1 MIQNYNMNYRLKK
14 VAVLGSGVMGSGIAC
29 HLANVG
35 MEVMMLD
42 IVTPNLDG
50 DQLKDKVQR
59 NKLVNTALQ
68 KTIKSKPAPLYHK
81 SFTSRIQ
88 TGNFEDD
95 FEKIAEADWIIEVVV
110 ENLKIKKQIFNKVD
124 EYRKDGSLVSSN
136 TSSIPIHLL
145 AEGCSSDFKSCFCG
159 THFFN
164 PARYLRLLEVI
175 PIVETQTEVVNFF
188 MEFGKVTL
196 GKQTVLCK
204 DTPAFIGNRI
214 GVMSGSEMTLLTEK
228 YQFRIEEVD
237 AMTGSL
243 IARPNTATFRL
254 QDLVG
259 LDTGD
264 NVSRFVADNVEN
276 DDYIEKLKERAQPK
290 FMNFLLE
297 NKFLGNK
304 TGKGF
309 YEKTNLKDEKGKTI
323 INALNL
329 KTLTYESA
337 IRPKMEV
344 VKTAKGMELMNKRL
358 QYLVEGETKEQQ
370 FFAEYFGQLF
380 GYSAARVPEI
390 SDQYYPVDDAMRT
403 GYFWDYGPFEYW
415 DLIGFDL
422 GIQLIEK
429 VGAILPDW
437 INEMRTA
444 GNTQFYKFE
453 AGQKKYYNIESKK
466 YEAVPGTEAFII
478 LDSFRAQTPL
488 IKNSESVVHDI
499 GDGVLC
505 FEFTGKSNSIG
516 EGVGRALLE
525 TIALAEAGHWKGLV
539 IGNNAKQFS
548 VGANLMN
555 IGMFAMQ
562 KQFDV
567 LEQFVDNF
575 QQINMK
581 IRTSKIPVVV
591 ATQGYVFGGGCEIA
605 MHCDAGIYAAESYIG
620 LVEVGV
626 GLLPGGGGTKEF
638 ALRAS
643 DDFFEGDVQSPT
655 LINYFKSIATAAV
668 STSAHEAF
676 GLKYLR
682 HERDEV
688 CVNTPMNIGLAKDK
702 VLELSKNYIPPSPR
716 KDINVLGRAGMG
728 ILYSAI
734 NEFRMGEYMS
744 DYDVE
749 IARKIAYVICGGD
762 LTSPQQVTE
771 QYLLD
776 IEREGFMSLLGN
788 QKTLDRIQ
796 YLLMNN
802 KPLRN

>member
-1 MIQNYNMNYRLKK
+1 MKYRLKK
-14 VAVLGSGVMGSGIAC
+14 VAVLGSGLMGSGIAC

-35 MEVMMLD
+35 MEVLLLD
-42 IVTPNLDG
+42 IVPAGADK
-50 DQLKDKVQR
+50 DQVSR
-59 NKLVNTALQ
+59 NHLADTALQ
-68 KTIKSKPAPLYHK
+68 TAIKSKPAPLYHK
-81 SFTSRIQ
+81 SFASRIK

-95 FEKIAEADWIIEVVV
+95 FKKISEVDWIIEVVV
-110 ENLKIKKQIFNKVD
+110 ERLDIKKQILEKVD
-124 EYRKDGSLVSSN
+124 QYRKKGSLVSSN
-136 TSSIPIHLL
+136 TSSIPIQLL
-145 AEGCSSDFKSCFCG
+145 AEDRSEDFKKHFCG

-175 PIVETQTEVVNFF
+175 PTAETAAELTEFF
-188 MEFGKVTL
+188 MEFGKITL

-214 GVMSGSEMTLLTEK
+214 GVMSGTEITFLTEK
-228 YQFRIEEVD
+228 YNFKIEEVD

-243 IARPNTATFRL
+243 IGRPNTASFRL

-264 NVSRFVADNVEN
+264 NVSRFVMNNVEG
-276 DDYIEKLKERAQPK
+276 DAYIDALKNRPEPK
-290 FMNFLLE
+290 FMRFLLD

-309 YEKTNLKDEKGKTI
+309 YEKTKEKDAEGKTK

-329 KTLTYESA
+329 ETLTYEPA
-337 IRPKMEV
+337 IRPKIEL
-344 VKTAKGMELMNKRL
+344 VKTAKGMSLMDKRM
-358 QYLVEGETKEQQ
+358 QYLVEGDSKEHH
-370 FFAEYFGQLF
+370 FFKDYFGALL
-380 GYSAARVPEI
+380 GYAAARVPEI
-390 SDQYYPVDDAMRT
+390 SDQYFPIDDAMRT
-403 GYFWDYGPFEYW
+403 GYVWDFGPFEYW
-415 DLIGFDL
+415 DLIGLERGIELIKAQKGQIPQWVADL
-422 GIQLIEK
+422 Q
-429 VGAILPDW
+429 A
-437 INEMRTA
+437 A
-444 GNTQFYKFE
+444 GGTSFYKFE
-453 AGQKKYYNIESKK
+453 NGHKKYFNIQTKK
-466 YEAVPGTEAFII
+466 YEPLLGTESLII
-478 LDSFRAQTPL
+478 LDTYREQTPVL
-488 IKNSESVVHDI
+488 KNSECTVHDI
-499 GDGVLC
+499 GEGVLC
-505 FEFTGKSNSIG
+505 LEFTSKSNSIG
-516 EGVGRALLE
+516 EGIGKGLHE
-525 TIALAEAGHWKGLV
+525 IIELAEQGDWKGLV

-567 LEQFVDNF
+567 LERFVDDF

-591 ATQGYVFGGGCEIA
+591 ATQGYVFGGGCEIS

-643 DDFFEGDVQSPT
+643 DDFFEGDVQNPT
-655 LINYFKSIATAAV
+655 LINYFKSIATASV
-668 STSAHEAF
+668 STSAYEAYDL
-676 GLKYLR
+676 GYLKKD
-682 HERDEV
+682 RDFV
-688 CVNTPMNIGLAKDK
+688 CVNTPMNIGRAKDK
-702 VLELSKNYIPPSPR
+702 VLELAKNYMPPSSR
-716 KDINVLGRAGMG
+716 TDIQVLGRGGMSV
-728 ILYSAI
+728 LYSAI
-734 NEFRMGEYMS
+734 NEFRLGEYMS

-762 LTSPQQVTE
+762 LTAPQKVSE
-771 QYLLD
+771 KYLLD

>member
-1 MIQNYNMNYRLKK
+1 MKYRLKK
-14 VAVLGSGVMGSGIAC
+14 VAVLGSGLMGSGIAC

-35 MEVMMLD
+35 MEVLLLD
-42 IVTPNLDG
+42 IVPAGADK
-50 DQLKDKVQR
+50 DQVSR
-59 NKLVNTALQ
+59 NHLADTALQ
-68 KTIKSKPAPLYHK
+68 TAIKSKPAPLYHK
-81 SFTSRIQ
+81 SFASRIKA
-88 TGNFEDD
+88 GNFEDD
-95 FEKIAEADWIIEVVV
+95 FKKISEVDWIIEVVV
-110 ENLKIKKQIFNKVD
+110 ERLDIKKQILEKVD
-124 EYRKDGSLVSSN
+124 QYRKKGSLVSSN
-136 TSSIPIHLL
+136 TSSIPIQLL
-145 AEGCSSDFKSCFCG
+145 AEDRSEDFKKHFCG

-175 PIVETQTEVVNFF
+175 PTAETAAELTEFF
-188 MEFGKVTL
+188 MEFGKITL

-214 GVMSGSEMTLLTEK
+214 GVMSGTEITLLTEK
-228 YQFRIEEVD
+228 YNFKIEEVD

-243 IARPNTATFRL
+243 IGRPNTASFRL

-264 NVSRFVADNVEN
+264 NVSRFVMNNVEG
-276 DDYIEKLKERAQPK
+276 DAYIDALKNRPEPK
-290 FMNFLLE
+290 FMRFLLD

-309 YEKTNLKDEKGKTI
+309 YEKTKEKDAEGKTK

-329 KTLTYESA
+329 ETLTYEPA
-337 IRPKMEV
+337 IRPKIEL
-344 VKTAKGMELMNKRL
+344 VKNAKGMSLMDKRM
-358 QYLVEGETKEQQ
+358 QYLVEGDSKEHH
-370 FFAEYFGQLF
+370 FFKDYFGALL
-380 GYSAARVPEI
+380 GYAAARVPEI
-390 SDQYYPVDDAMRT
+390 SDQYFPIDDAMRT
-403 GYFWDYGPFEYW
+403 GYVWDFGPFEYW
-415 DLIGFDL
+415 DLIGLERGIELIKAQKGQIPQWVADL
-422 GIQLIEK
+422 Q
-429 VGAILPDW
+429 A
-437 INEMRTA
+437 A
-444 GNTQFYKFE
+444 GGTSFYKFE
-453 AGQKKYYNIESKK
+453 NGHKKYFNIQTKK
-466 YEAVPGTEAFII
+466 YEPLLGTESLII
-478 LDSFRAQTPL
+478 LDTYREQTPVL
-488 IKNSESVVHDI
+488 KNSECTVHDI
-499 GDGVLC
+499 GEGVLC
-505 FEFTGKSNSIG
+505 LEFTSKSNSIG
-516 EGVGRALLE
+516 EGIGKGLHE
-525 TIALAEAGHWKGLV
+525 IIELAEQGDWKGLV

-567 LEQFVDNF
+567 LERFVDDF

-591 ATQGYVFGGGCEIA
+591 ATQGYVFGGGCEIS

-643 DDFFEGDVQSPT
+643 DDFFEGDVQNPT
-655 LINYFKSIATAAV
+655 LINYFKSIATASV
-668 STSAHEAF
+668 STSAYEAYDL
-676 GLKYLR
+676 GYLKKD
-682 HERDEV
+682 RDFV
-688 CVNTPMNIGLAKDK
+688 CVNTPMNIGRAKDK
-702 VLELSKNYIPPSPR
+702 VLELAKNYMPPSSR
-716 KDINVLGRAGMG
+716 TDIQVLGRGGMSV
-728 ILYSAI
+728 LYSAI
-734 NEFRMGEYMS
+734 NEFRLGEYMS

-762 LTSPQQVTE
+762 LTAPQKVSE